1 MRELIFTKRF
11 QKDVLLCQKQG
22 KDLSKLQRV
31 FDILIEGGAIPEQY
45 KDHPLQGKWKGY
57 RDLHVAPDWIL
68 IYQEQGTQIVLLS
81 ATGSHARLLKK

>member
-22 KDLSKLQRV
+22 KNLSKLQRV
-31 FDILIEGGAIPEQY
+31 FDILIDGCAIPEQY
-45 KDHPLQGKWKGY
+45 KDHPLQDKWKDY